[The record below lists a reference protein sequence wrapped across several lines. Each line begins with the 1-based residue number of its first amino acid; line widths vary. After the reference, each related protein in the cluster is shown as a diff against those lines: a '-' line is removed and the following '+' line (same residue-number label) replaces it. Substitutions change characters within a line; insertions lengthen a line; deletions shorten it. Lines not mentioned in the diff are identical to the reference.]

1 MSNTTILDTLGIS
14 VGTFKEVNIEP
25 STGGFL
31 LESGMYKVEIKELAV
46 FETERKARMVKIEM
60 FDPETEKTFTE
71 YINTSY
77 INKESKEVTENKGGA
92 SIFKALLSAIALEPA
107 QAQIEEK
114 EIDAY
119 GKKVNGQ
126 VIKNAEGR
134 TCYALVREVEDPN
147 NEKYPSSNQVE
158 GFADV
163 EKQIGGSTEPVEKWL
178 AKIEKAPVKILKSK
192 GGNKAATP
200 KAEDTKAAISLLD

>member
-1 MSNTTILDTLGIS
+1 M
-14 VGTFKEVNIEP
+14 NIKA
-25 STGGFL
+25 
-31 LESGMYKVEIKELAV
+31 YKVEIKELAV

-60 FDPETEKTFTE
+60 FDPETEKTLTE

-178 AKIEKAPVKILKSK
+178 AKIEKAPVLTKKSK
-192 GGNKAATP
+192 GGNKTTTP